1 MNVLLVVADTVRAGY
16 CGCYGD
22 PWVQTPNIDA
32 LADRGALFER
42 FYTASFPTGPM
53 RQDLH
58 SGLFTFP
65 YMPWANKWSEGEVRL
80 GPTLRDAGYHTA
92 MIGDTP
98 SNGWHKPDFE
108 EFTLIEGQGHD
119 LDPEGPEMSLPADL
133 RKLRGPMPRIQK
145 LLRNAAIRR
154 GEEDC
159 YAAQTMRDAHNW
171 LASRWR
177 QESPFFLMVDT
188 FDPHEP
194 WDPPRACID
203 RYDADYEGDEL
214 FEPAYEPA
222 NYASEDEIRHMRCMY
237 AAELTMVDRWLG
249 HLLDVV
255 DRMSLWDDTAVIFTS
270 DHGFYHGEHGLIGK
284 VQLTRDNVICHRWA
298 LHETISRAPL
308 IICAPGLG
316 AGQRIAAYTQPPDI
330 MPTILDLVRVPVPEA
345 CQGLSLVPI
354 MTGATSDTRD
364 IAVTSHTYV
373 QDDEVRCPT
382 SIRTQ
387 EYLYI
392 YGGDEW
398 ESGLYDLSADPKEEQ
413 NIITARM
420 DVAAGMHARYLA
432 FLREI
437 DCPPERIAGR
447 QEFMPEARRELP
459 PQRVI

>member
-1 MNVLLVVADTVRAGY
+1 MNVLLIVADTVRAGY
-16 CGCYGD
+16 CGCYGN
-22 PWVQTPNIDA
+22 PWVRTPNIDA
-32 LADRGALFER
+32 LAERGTLFER
-42 FYTASFPTGPM
+42 FYAASFPTGPM

-58 SGLFTFP
+58 SGRFTFP
-65 YMPWANKWSEGEVRL
+65 YMPWANQWSHGETRL
-80 GPTLRDAGYHTA
+80 GPLLRSAGYHTA

-119 LDPEGPEMSLPADL
+119 LNPDGPEMPLPADL

-159 YAAQTMRDAHNW
+159 CAAQTMRDAHNW

-177 QESPFFLMVDT
+177 QQQPFFLMVDT

-194 WDPPRACID
+194 WDPPRAYID
-203 RYDADYEGDEL
+203 RYDPGYQGDEL

-222 NYASEDEIRHMRCMY
+222 EYASSEEIRHMRCMY
-237 AAELTMVDRWLG
+237 AGELTMVDRWIG

-255 DRMSLWDDTAVIFTS
+255 DRMKLWDETVVVFTS

-298 LHETISRAPL
+298 LYETIARAPL
-308 IICAPGLG
+308 IIGAPGIPPE
-316 AGQRIAAYTQPPDI
+316 QRVSAFAQPPDI
-330 MPTILDLVRVPVPEA
+330 MPTICDLVGAPIP
-345 CQGLSLVPI
+345 QGRQGMSLVPV
-354 MTGATSDTRD
+354 MKGMRSETRD
-364 IAVTSHTYV
+364 LAITSHTYV

-382 SIRTQ
+382 SVRT
-387 EYLYI
+387 EDHLYI

-398 ESGLYDLSADPKEEQ
+398 ESALYDLSSDPGQER
-413 NIITARM
+413 NIITERM
-420 DVAAGMHARYLA
+420 DVAARLHGRYLA
-432 FLREI
+432 FLRQI
-437 DCPPERIAGR
+437 DCPPERLAGR
-447 QEFMPEARRELP
+447 EAFMLEPRGNLP
-459 PQRVI
+459 PRRLI